1 VSESFLLRP
10 IIGLKGGTINQAV
23 NTRFQGGITVSER
36 ISNDFTGFGPKVG
49 IDSRWV
55 FYKTN
60 AAAFSLAAELSTAL
74 MWGNWSIQDNMTQS
88 NSSLPSSV
96 QVGKRNMGAFELQG
110 LVGLNLHYKNADVK
124 VGYEVSDWFN
134 QYQVFDDGTGTHTND
149 LVLQGLTVSLTL
161 RC

>member
-1 VSESFLLRP
+1 
-10 IIGLKGGTINQAV
+10 
-23 NTRFQGGITVSER
+23 
-36 ISNDFTGFGPKVG
+36 
-49 IDSRWV
+49 
-55 FYKTN
+55 
-60 AAAFSLAAELSTAL
+60 
-74 MWGNWSIQDNMTQS
+74 
-88 NSSLPSSV
+88 
-96 QVGKRNMGAFELQG
+96 MGAFELQG